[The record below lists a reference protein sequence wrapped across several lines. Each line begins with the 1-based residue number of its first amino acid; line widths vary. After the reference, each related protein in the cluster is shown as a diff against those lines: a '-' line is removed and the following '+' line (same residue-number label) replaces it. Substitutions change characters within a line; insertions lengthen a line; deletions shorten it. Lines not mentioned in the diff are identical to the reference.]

1 MEENETTPEIVQPAK
16 NLKKPFLLRVI
27 ALGSVVM
34 GVIGILFFGAVIAY
48 QITDDEFALRF
59 QHTYYNM
66 GAFEIYLWIGL
77 VLHLLLL
84 SAGILTFRLKR
95 IGMWIF
101 LGTAIGFVVFSR
113 VIDENYLWPMILVS
127 FILFI
132 IILAYHKR
140 LN

>member
-1 MEENETTPEIVQPAK
+1 
-16 NLKKPFLLRVI
+16 
-27 ALGSVVM
+27 
-34 GVIGILFFGAVIAY
+34 
-48 QITDDEFALRF
+48 
-59 QHTYYNM
+59 M

-77 VLHLLLL
+77 ALHLLLL

-127 FILFI
+127 FIFFI